1 MLAAP
6 AGKIREE
13 SFIQAEEALEA
24 PLAAVPEFVKEESI
38 AKADLNLE
46 GSIAS
51 TDRIVIKNAN
61 ISIVVSDPVKTMETI
76 MSMAEDIGG
85 FVVNSNVYKT
95 TISSGIEV
103 PVANVTVRVPAEQ
116 LNQALDSI
124 KSLVEDETLDILSED
139 ISGQDVT
146 SEVTDLESRL
156 RNLQEAER
164 QLLEIMDDAQET
176 EDVMSVFHELTYIR
190 EQIEVLQGQIKYY
203 QESAR
208 LSAVSVYIQ
217 AKEAVTPLTIGGWQ
231 PSIEVQKALQALING
246 LKYLAN
252 FLIWLVIFLAPFTVI
267 IGLPIYFIVKAIRKW
282 HKKPRGKEE
291 MKPKMKK

>member
-6 AGKIREE
+6 AGRAREK
-13 SFIQAEEALEA
+13 SFILAEEALEA
-24 PLAAVPEFVKEESI
+24 PLAAAPEFMEEESI
-38 AKADLNLE
+38 SKVDLSLE
-46 GSIAS
+46 GSTTS
-51 TDRIVIKNAN
+51 TERIVIKNAN
-61 ISIVVSDPVKTMETI
+61 ISIVVSDPVKAVGTI
-76 MSMAEDIGG
+76 MNMAEDMGG

-95 TISSGIEV
+95 TTSSGIEV
-103 PVANVTVRVPAEQ
+103 PIANVTVRVPAEK

-156 RNLQEAER
+156 HNLQEAEQ
-164 QLLEIMDDAQET
+164 QLLEIMDDAEET

-203 QESAR
+203 RESAR

-217 AKEAVTPLTIGGWQ
+217 AKEAVTSLTIGGWQ
-231 PSIEVQKALQALING
+231 PSVEVQKALQALING

-252 FLIWLVIFLAPFTVI
+252 FLIWLVIFLAPFAAI
-267 IGLPIYFIVKAIRKW
+267 IGLPIYFFLKVIRKR
-282 HKKPRGKEE
+282 HKKSKVKEE
-291 MKPKMKK
+291 IKPKMKK